1 MSTDTNQSPVV
12 RPESALNPGPANDWS
27 NHRILIIDDD
37 LDTHAVFSEIL
48 THATVPLPTE
58 ASSPAA
64 GLPTASRP
72 KFTVNSAAKGSEGL
86 SLVRQSLAEG
96 QPFALAFV
104 DIRMA
109 VGWDG
114 FETAQKLWQAD
125 PELQIVLCTAFSD
138 YSWEQITKIL
148 GPTDNLLVLK
158 KPFDSIELLQMAHAL
173 TKKWSLG
180 RQSRQRLKDLDR
192 LVHERTLALSATN
205 EALLQEIA
213 ERIRT
218 EETLRATQS
227 RLQLQFDHM
236 PLACITWDRHLRV
249 NSWNPAAEQI
259 FGYTAQEALGKGVC
273 DFIVP
278 KHLQPLVGSIGQRLL
293 DGQIDQH
300 TTNEN
305 LTKDNRTILCDWT
318 STPLRNAGGEV
329 VGALS
334 MVQDVTEH
342 KQLEEQMRQAQKM
355 EAVGQLAGGV
365 AHDFN
370 NLLTVMRGHT
380 ELVLMDNAQLPAQ
393 AAECLRQVIVAAER
407 AANLTRQLLAFGRK
421 QLMQPQPLNLNDV
434 IGTLNQMLNRIM
446 GEDIQ
451 LQCDYVA
458 RLPFVQADPGMIE
471 QVVVNLALNAR
482 DAMPCGGRLLITIDT
497 IHLAAA
503 RAQAKGAVRAGEF
516 VCLSV
521 SDTGT
526 GISPQDLPHLFE
538 PFFTTKAV
546 GKGSGLGLAT
556 VYGIIKQ
563 HQGWIEVSSELGKG
577 SVFEL
582 YLPAI
587 APPQQASTTTITA
600 VAENE
605 LRGGSERILLVED
618 DYAVRV
624 MTQRVLETYGYRVWP
639 AMSGRKALEVW
650 HKHGADVDLLLTDIV
665 MPDGLTGRDLAHLLR
680 GEQPNLKVIFM
691 SGYSADLAGQNTD
704 YFQRTE
710 SCFLQ
715 KPWSSRTLIEAVRR
729 SLDGK

>member
-1 MSTDTNQSPVV
+1 M
-12 RPESALNPGPANDWS
+12 
-27 NHRILIIDDD
+27 
-37 LDTHAVFSEIL
+37 
-48 THATVPLPTE
+48 LPTNSASVLGE
-58 ASSPAA
+58 ARTS
-64 GLPTASRP
+64 GGP
-72 KFTVNSAAKGSEGL
+72 KFTVASAFQGSEAL
-86 SLVRQSLAEG
+86 AQVRQSLAEG
-96 QPFALAFV
+96 WPFALAFI

-109 VGWDG
+109 GGWDG
-114 FETAQKLWQAD
+114 VETAQKLWQTD
-125 PELQIVLCTAFSD
+125 PELQVVFCTAFSD
-138 YSWEQITKIL
+138 YSWEQIAKTI
-148 GPTDNLLVLK
+148 GQTDNLLVLK
-158 KPFDSIELLQMAHAL
+158 KPFDSIELLQLAHAL
-173 TKKWSLG
+173 TKKWSLAK
-180 RQSRQRLKDLDR
+180 QSKQRVKDLDR
-192 LVHERTLALSATN
+192 VVHERTQALSAAN

-218 EETLRATQS
+218 EETLRAIQS

-236 PLACITWDRHLRV
+236 PLACLTWDRHLRV

-259 FGYTAQEALGKGVC
+259 FGYTAQEAVGKEPR
-273 DFIVP
+273 DFLVP
-278 KHLQPLVGSIGQRLL
+278 KHMQPLVGSIGQRLL
-293 DGQIDQH
+293 DGQVDH
-300 TTNEN
+300 PTTNEN

-318 STPLRNAGGEV
+318 STPLRNADGEV
-329 VGALS
+329 VGVLS
-334 MVQDVTEH
+334 MVQDVTER
-342 KQLEEQMRQAQKM
+342 KQLEEQVRQAQKM

-370 NLLTVMRGHT
+370 NLLTVIRGHT
-380 ELVLMDNAQLPAQ
+380 ELVLMDNAQLPLQ

-482 DAMPCGGRLLITIDT
+482 DAMPRGGRLLITTDT
-497 IHLAAA
+497 IHLDSAG
-503 RAQAKGAVRAGEF
+503 AQAKGEVRAGEF

-521 SDTGT
+521 SDSGT
-526 GISPQDLPHLFE
+526 GISPQDLSHLFE
-538 PFFTTKAV
+538 PFFTTKEV
-546 GKGSGLGLAT
+546 GKGTGLGLAT

-577 SVFEL
+577 TVFEI

-587 APPQQASTTTITA
+587 APPEQEPDAPA
-600 VAENE
+600 AAETR
-605 LRGGSERILLVED
+605 LRGGSERILLAED

-624 MTQRVLETYGYRVWP
+624 MTQRVLETYGYRVWS
-639 AMSGRKALEVW
+639 ATSGRQALDVW
-650 HKHGADVDLLLTDIV
+650 HQHGGEVDLLLTDIV
-665 MPDGLTGRDLAHLLR
+665 MPGGLTGRDLAQQLR
-680 GEQPNLKVIFM
+680 RERPELKIIFM
-691 SGYSADLAGQNTD
+691 SGYSADLAGKNTD

-715 KPWSSRTLIEAVRR
+715 KPWSSRTLLEAVRR
-729 SLDGK
+729 SLDAK